1 MKNERITNVK
11 KMGSNESLPGLP
23 SSLNR
28 LSHNMIL
35 AEPVGEFPIEIS
47 EFTHKGKS
55 VSKVFLD
62 KYEEQMYYKL

>member
-1 MKNERITNVK
+1 
-11 KMGSNESLPGLP
+11 
-23 SSLNR
+23 
-28 LSHNMIL
+28 MIL

-62 KYEEQMYYKL
+62 KYEEQTYYKRQEDGKQ